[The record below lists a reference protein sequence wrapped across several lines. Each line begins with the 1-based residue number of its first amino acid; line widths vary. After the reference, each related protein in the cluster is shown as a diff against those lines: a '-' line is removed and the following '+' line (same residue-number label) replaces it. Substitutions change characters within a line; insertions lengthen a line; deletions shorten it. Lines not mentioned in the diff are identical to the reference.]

1 MSINLVV
8 VEEAPD
14 KPISI
19 GQLWHFEHRV
29 AQVIKITVPSKSN
42 FDGDYKDYFAISSLE
57 TGWVGLLSDSLKEL
71 KDKLFDDS
79 YEQVKSKVTITPG

>member
-1 MSINLVV
+1 MSVNTVI
-8 VEEAPD
+8 VEEIPD

-29 AQVIKITVPSKSN
+29 AQVIKITVP
-42 FDGDYKDYFAISSLE
+42 KDDSIDFEKEYFAISSLE
-57 TGWVGLLSDSLKEL
+57 TGWVGLLSESLKEL

-79 YEQVKSKVTITPG
+79 YEQVKSKVTITPGN